1 MARPDADPDLPRRP
15 AQGSPEPPRRQA
27 PQSSP
32 AGPRGQAP
40 QASGDLGPEQADAPP
55 AHAQTDQIAND
66 RIANL
71 EDRLRRALADADNM
85 RKRCERQVV
94 DARADER
101 ARVAAAWL
109 PIVDNL
115 ERALEHADAN
125 SGTVIEGIRVVRDQA
140 VALLGSLGFR
150 RHDETDVPF
159 DPQLHEAVSV
169 LADGDAPAGTVLQV
183 LHPGY
188 GEGAR
193 QLRPAAV
200 VVAGGPG

>member
-1 MARPDADPDLPRRP
+1 MAQPDADPNSPRRP
-15 AQGSPEPPRRQA
+15 AQGSPEAPHRQA
-27 PQSSP
+27 PQGSSDV
-32 AGPRGQAP
+32 A
-40 QASGDLGPEQADAPP
+40 PEQPDAPP
-55 AHAQTDQIAND
+55 VRAETDQVAND
-66 RIANL
+66 RIADL

-94 DARADER
+94 DARGDER

-115 ERALEHADAN
+115 ERALEHADAD
-125 SGTVIEGIRVVRDQA
+125 SGAIIEGIRVVRDQA

-159 DPQLHEAVSV
+159 DPALHEAVSV
-169 LADGDAPAGTVLQV
+169 LADGNATAGTVLQV
-183 LHPGY
+183 LNPGY
-188 GEGAR
+188 GEGNR

>member
-1 MARPDADPDLPRRP
+1 MARPDSDPDLPRRP
-15 AQGSPEPPRRQA
+15 AQGSAEPPRRHTPQA
-27 PQSSP
+27 P
-32 AGPRGQAP
+32 
-40 QASGDLGPEQADAPP
+40 GDVPPEQATAP
-55 AHAQTDQIAND
+55 AVRAQTDEVASD
-66 RIANL
+66 RIADL
-71 EDRLRRALADADNM
+71 EDRLRRALADTDNM

-94 DARADER
+94 DARANER
-101 ARVAAAWL
+101 AHVAAAWL

-115 ERALEHADAN
+115 ERALEHADAD
-125 SGTVIEGIRVVRDQA
+125 SGTVIEGVRVVRDQA

-169 LADGDAPAGTVLQV
+169 LADGDAPAGTVVQV

-188 GEGAR
+188 GEGNR

>member
-1 MARPDADPDLPRRP
+1 MARPDADPDRPRRP

-27 PQSSP
+27 PQ
-32 AGPRGQAP
+32 AP
-40 QASGDLGPEQADAPP
+40 GDVAPEQADAPP
-55 AHAQTDQIAND
+55 VRAETGQVASD
-66 RIANL
+66 RTADL

-115 ERALEHADAN
+115 ERALEHADAD
-125 SGTVIEGIRVVRDQA
+125 SGAVIDGIRVVRDQA
-140 VALLGSLGFR
+140 VALLGSLGFQ

-169 LADGDAPAGTVLQV
+169 LADGDAPAGTVLRV

>member
-1 MARPDADPDLPRRP
+1 MARPDADPNLPRRP
-15 AQGSPEPPRRQA
+15 AQGSPEPTRRQA
-27 PQSSP
+27 P
-32 AGPRGQAP
+32 
-40 QASGDLGPEQADAPP
+40 GDVAPEQADAPP
-55 AHAQTDQIAND
+55 VRPQADQLANDQIGD
-66 RIANL
+66 L

-115 ERALEHADAN
+115 ERALEHADAD
-125 SGTVIEGIRVVRDQA
+125 SGTVIEGIRVIRDQA

-150 RHDETDVPF
+150 RHDETGVPF
-159 DPQLHEAVSV
+159 DPQLHEAVRV

-188 GEGAR
+188 GEGNR

>member
-1 MARPDADPDLPRRP
+1 MARSDTDPDSPRRP
-15 AQGSPEPPRRQA
+15 APESPEPPLRQA
-27 PQSSP
+27 Q
-32 AGPRGQAP
+32 QA
-40 QASGDLGPEQADAPP
+40 AGDLPPEHADAPP
-55 AHAQTDQIAND
+55 VPAPTDQDADD
-66 RIANL
+66 RIADL

-85 RKRCERQVV
+85 RKRCERQVA

-101 ARVAAAWL
+101 VRVAAAWL
-109 PIVDNL
+109 PVVDNL

-125 SGTVIEGIRVVRDQA
+125 SGPVIEGIRVVRDQS

-150 RHDETDVPF
+150 RHDETDVAF

-169 LADGDAPAGTVLQV
+169 VPDGDAPAGTVLQV

-188 GEGAR
+188 GEGQR

-200 VVAGGPG
+200 VVAAGPG